1 MNNDNENNQVDELF
15 KKLHDDNNPYP
26 KGEVDKSGIE
36 FNSDADT
43 TINSAA
49 LANQDISS
57 DEMTLMDTIGQNP
70 FTLFFIRTF
79 IKVKNHVSIIPM
91 ILTVISMMILT
102 IPIQIHV
109 NCMVTLKNDTYNAF
123 YFFVDIILSI
133 ISILCYLN
141 VNSKKSSKNKKI
153 AFSVL
158 FYILMLAQAFI
169 AFYFL
174 RDIKIETNL
183 YSSTNKVVDTSN
195 EKYLAKSQSFF
206 IVHLISTLLTIL
218 FAILAPIVQPFC
230 KKISIN
236 SQKKKNVKDE
246 SNAEIDSQVTT
257 LETSN
262 DEILVETNEKNSDSD
277 IVK

>member
-49 LANQDISS
+49 LANQEISS

-79 IKVKNHVSIIPM
+79 IKVKNHISIIPM
-91 ILTVISMMILT
+91 VLTVISMMILT

-123 YFFVDIILSI
+123 YFFVDVILSI

-153 AFSVL
+153 VFSVL
-158 FYILMLAQAFI
+158 FYVLMIAQAFI

-183 YSSTNKVVDTSN
+183 YSSSNKVTDISN
-195 EKYLAKSQSFF
+195 ERYLTKSQSFF
-206 IVHLISTLLTIL
+206 ISHLISTLLTIIL
-218 FAILAPIVQPFC
+218 AILAPIVQPFC

-236 SQKKKNVKDE
+236 SKKKKDVTDE
-246 SNAEIDSQVTT
+246 SNVEIDSQVTT

-262 DEILVETNEKNSDSD
+262 DEILVETDEKKSDSD

>member
-123 YFFVDIILSI
+123 YFFVDVILSI

-141 VNSKKSSKNKKI
+141 VNSKKSSKNKRI
-153 AFSVL
+153 AFSIL
-158 FYILMLAQAFI
+158 FYVLMTVQAFF

-183 YSSTNKVVDTSN
+183 YSSSNKVVDTN
-195 EKYLAKSQSFF
+195 ERYLAKSQSFF
-206 IVHLISTLLTIL
+206 IIHLISTLLTII

-236 SQKKKNVKDE
+236 SKKKKDVTDETNVE
-246 SNAEIDSQVTT
+246 NDSHVTT

-262 DEILVETNEKNSDSD
+262 DEILVETDEKNSDSD